1 MHLMI
6 FSPGNVESGFIGD
19 EATMDAIYDM
29 MYASATTEQGNGSG
43 KVKKRERQNLD
54 PGNGKKVRNRR

>member
-19 EATMDAIYDM
+19 DETMEAIYDM
-29 MYASATTEQGNGSG
+29 MYTSATTEQGNGDG
-43 KVKKRERQNLD
+43 KIKRRER
-54 PGNGKKVRNRR
+54 KEERK